1 MLRSHSR
8 RPGSVSVPKS
18 RGERCEVE
26 RVARWPRRQPRQVR
40 AALRVL
46 RGRSA
51 GFPRGEART
60 GRAARGAEALVTRL
74 RTRGRRPGAV
84 SVRRSLGQRRGVE
97 RVARWPR
104 RQPRQVRQRACA
116 PWAVSRFCTGRS
128 AHGSRDTVLR
138 IWGHDAPK
146 PQPSAWHGVGAEEPW
161 PTAWGGARR
170 ALAAKTTTPSPPARV
185 CSVAGRPVLH
195 GAKRARAVRH
205 GARKLWSQGS
215 EAAAV
220 GLARCRCGG
229 ALANGVGWSASR
241 VGREDNH
248 AKSASARV
256 LRGRLAGSARVEARA
271 GRATRY
277 LESGVTMLRS
287 HSRRP
292 GSVSVPKSRGERC
305 GVERVARWPRRQPRQ
320 VRAALRVL
328 RGRSAGFPRGEARTG
343 RAARG
348 SETVVTR
355 LRTRGRRPGAVSV
368 RRSLGQRRGVERVA
382 RWPRR
387 QPRQVR
393 QRACA
398 PWAVSRFC
406 TGRSAHGSRDTV
418 LRICGHDAPKPQ
430 PSAWRGV
437 GAEEPWPTAWG
448 GARRALAAKTTTPS
462 PPAHVCSVAGRSVL
476 HGAKRARAVRH
487 GARKLWTLGSEAAA
501 VGLAR
506 CRCGGALA
514 NGVGWS
520 ASLVGR
526 EDNHAKS
533 ASARVLRGRLAGSAR
548 VEARAG
554 RATRYLE
561 SRVTMLRSHS
571 RRPGSVSVPKS
582 RGERC
587 GMERVARWPRRQPRQ
602 VRAALRVLRGRS
614 AGFPRGEA
622 RTGRAARGAETVGH
636 KASNP
641 RPSAWRGVGAE
652 EPWPTAWGG
661 ARRAL
666 AAKTTTPS
674 PPARVCSVGG

>member
-18 RGERCEVE
+18 RGERCGVE

-84 SVRRSLGQRRGVE
+84 SVQRSLGQQRGVE

-116 PWAVSRFCTGRS
+116 PWAVGRFSTGRS

-138 IWGHDAPK
+138 ICGHDAPK

-185 CSVAGRPVLH
+185 CSVAGWPVFH

-205 GARKLWSQGS
+205 GARKPWSQGF
-215 EAAAV
+215 EPAAV
-220 GLARCRCGG
+220 GLARCRCRG
-229 ALANGVGWSASR
+229 ALANNVGWSASLVGR
-241 VGREDNH
+241 EDNHAKSASARVLRGRLAGSARVEARAGRATRYLESGVTMLRSHSRRPGSVSVPKSRGERCGVERVARWPRRQPRQVRAALVCSVGGRPVFHGAKRARAVRHGARKPWSQGFEPAAVGLARCRCRGALANNVGWSASLVGREDNH

-348 SETVVTR
+348 SEAVVTR

-368 RRSLGQRRGVERVA
+368 QRSLGQ
-382 RWPRR
+382 
-387 QPRQVR
+387 
-393 QRACA
+393 
-398 PWAVSRFC
+398 
-406 TGRSAHGSRDTV
+406 
-418 LRICGHDAPKPQ
+418 
-430 PSAWRGV
+430 
-437 GAEEPWPTAWG
+437 
-448 GARRALAAKTTTPS
+448 
-462 PPAHVCSVAGRSVL
+462 
-476 HGAKRARAVRH
+476 
-487 GARKLWTLGSEAAA
+487 
-501 VGLAR
+501 
-506 CRCGGALA
+506 
-514 NGVGWS
+514 
-520 ASLVGR
+520 
-526 EDNHAKS
+526 
-533 ASARVLRGRLAGSAR
+533 
-548 VEARAG
+548 
-554 RATRYLE
+554 
-561 SRVTMLRSHS
+561 
-571 RRPGSVSVPKS
+571 
-582 RGERC
+582 
-587 GMERVARWPRRQPRQ
+587 
-602 VRAALRVLRGRS
+602 
-614 AGFPRGEA
+614 
-622 RTGRAARGAETVGH
+622 
-636 KASNP
+636 
-641 RPSAWRGVGAE
+641 
-652 EPWPTAWGG
+652 
-661 ARRAL
+661 
-666 AAKTTTPS
+666 
-674 PPARVCSVGG
+674 